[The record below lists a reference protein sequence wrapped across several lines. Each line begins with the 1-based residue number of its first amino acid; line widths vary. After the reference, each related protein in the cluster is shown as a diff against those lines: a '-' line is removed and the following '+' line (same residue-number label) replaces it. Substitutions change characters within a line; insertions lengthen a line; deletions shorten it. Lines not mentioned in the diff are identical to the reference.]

1 VLHAVL
7 IFVPVAALL
16 ALSPGPATAVVIQSA
31 ARGGRRPAV
40 LTMSGNAVGLALWA
54 VASMLGVSAL
64 VVASAAAF
72 AVLKIVS
79 GVLLVALGVQAIR
92 RARGPHE
99 QEAPAARRER
109 SPFRA
114 GLLTAL
120 ANPKVALFYVALL
133 PQFVPSGSSVLVTTL
148 LLAGVQIALSCAWYF
163 LLASVVGYARAFFVR
178 SRRTLET
185 VSGGAMI
192 LFGLKIASE

>member
-1 VLHAVL
+1 M
-7 IFVPVAALL
+7 
-16 ALSPGPATAVVIQSA
+16 G
-31 ARGGRRPAV
+31 
-40 LTMSGNAVGLALWA
+40 GNAVGLAMWA

-79 GVLLVALGVQAIR
+79 GVLLVVLGVQAIR
-92 RARGPHE
+92 NARRPHP
-99 QEAPAARRER
+99 QEAPPRRER
-109 SPFRA
+109 SAFRA

-133 PQFVPSGSSVLVTTL
+133 PQFVPAGSSVLLTTL
-148 LLAGVQIALSCAWYF
+148 LLAAVQIALSCAWYF
-163 LLASVVGYARAFFVR
+163 LLASVVGYSRAFFVR
-178 SRRTLET
+178 SRRALET

-192 LFGLKIASE
+192 AFGLKIASD

>member
-1 VLHAVL
+1 MFHAMIMFL
-7 IFVPVAALL
+7 PVAAYL
-16 ALSPGPATAVVIQSA
+16 ALSPGPATAMVIQSA
-31 ARGGRRPAV
+31 ARGGRGRAL

-92 RARGPHE
+92 NARRPHE
-99 QEAPAARRER
+99 ADAPLRRER
-109 SPFRA
+109 SAFRA

-133 PQFVPSGSSVLVTTL
+133 PQFVPTGASVLLTTL
-148 LLAGVQIALSCAWYF
+148 LLAGVQIALSCGWYF
-163 LLASVVGYARAFFVR
+163 LLASVVAYARAFVLR
-178 SRRTLET
+178 SRRVLEY

-192 LFGLKIASE
+192 AFGLKIASD

>member
-1 VLHAVL
+1 VLHAVV

-16 ALSPGPATAVVIQSA
+16 ALSPGPATAMVIQSA
-31 ARGGRRPAV
+31 ARGGRRRAV
-40 LTMSGNAVGLALWA
+40 VTMSGNAVGLTLWA

-79 GVLLVALGVQAIR
+79 GVLLVVLGVQAIR
-92 RARGPHE
+92 NARRPHE
-99 QEAPAARRER
+99 QQAPARRER

-133 PQFVPSGSSVLVTTL
+133 PQFVPAGASVLVTTL
-148 LLAGVQIALSCAWYF
+148 LLAAVQIALSCAWYF
-163 LLASVVGYARAFFVR
+163 LLASVVGYARAFFLR
-178 SRRTLET
+178 SRRVLEG
-185 VSGGAMI
+185 VSGAAMI

>member
-1 VLHAVL
+1 MLHAVVL
-7 IFVPVAALL
+7 FLPVAAFL
-16 ALSPGPATAVVIQSA
+16 ALSPGPATAMVIQSA
-31 ARGGRRPAV
+31 ARGGRRRAV
-40 LTMSGNAVGLALWA
+40 LTMSGNAFGLALWA

-79 GVLLVALGVQAIR
+79 GVVLVALGVQAIR
-92 RARGPHE
+92 NARRQNEADAGP
-99 QEAPAARRER
+99 RRER
-109 SPFRA
+109 SAFRA
-114 GLLTAL
+114 GLVTAL

-133 PQFVPSGSSVLVTTL
+133 PQFVPAGASVLLTTL

-163 LLASVVGYARAFFVR
+163 LLASVVAYARALVLR
-178 SRRTLET
+178 SRRVLEY

-192 LFGLKIASE
+192 AFGLKIATD